1 MKPHLIR
8 RDVLRGSLALGVALL
23 TPGARACEFFSPTM
37 RILHP
42 WTRASEPNAT
52 TAVVC
57 MRFDEVSRDDRLV
70 QVQTPVAA
78 AAEMGGVVLTG
89 GATRPGSGSGSGSGV
104 GPGLNFLIPAGQES
118 ALSEG
123 GRFVRLLDLR
133 HPLEV
138 GRSYPLT
145 LVFEQGGTVNAT
157 LTVDFASFRFA

>member
-1 MKPHLIR
+1 MEPRLIR

-23 TPGARACEFFSPTM
+23 APAARACEFFSPTM

-42 WTRASEPNAT
+42 WTRASEPGAS

-57 MRFDEVSRDDRLV
+57 MRFDEVSRDDRLI
-70 QVQTPVAA
+70 QVRTPVAA
-78 AAEMGGVVLTG
+78 AAELGGVALD
-89 GATRPGSGSGSGSGV
+89 GSGSRNNAGT
-104 GPGLNFLIPAGQES
+104 GLDFPIPAGRES

-123 GRFVRLLDLR
+123 GRFVRLLGLR

-145 LVFEQGGTVNAT
+145 LIFEQGGVVDAT
-157 LTVDFASFRFA
+157 LTVDFASFRFG

>member
-1 MKPHLIR
+1 MNPRLIR
-8 RDVLRGSLALGVALL
+8 RDLLRSSLALGVALL
-23 TPGARACEFFSPTM
+23 APSARACEFFSPTL

-42 WTRASEPNAT
+42 WTRASEPGAT
-52 TAVVC
+52 SAVVC

-78 AAEMGGVVLTG
+78 AAEMGGVALAG
-89 GATRPGSGSGSGSGV
+89 SDSGKASRSNNGAA
-104 GPGLNFLIPAGQES
+104 PGLDFWIPAGRES

-138 GRSYPLT
+138 GRSYPMT
-145 LVFEQGGTVNAT
+145 LVFEQGGGVNAS

>member
-1 MKPHLIR
+1 MNPHFIR
-8 RDVLRGSLALGVALL
+8 RDLLRSGLALGAALL
-23 TPGARACEFFSPTM
+23 LPAARACEFFSPTM

-42 WTRASEPNAT
+42 WTRASEPGAT

-57 MRFDEVSRDDRLV
+57 MRFDEVTRDDRLM

-78 AAEMGGVVLTG
+78 TAEMGGVELTG
-89 GATRPGSGSGSGSGV
+89 GRIGSGLAA
-104 GPGLNFLIPAGQES
+104 GLDFLIPAGQQS
-118 ALSEG
+118 ALAEG
-123 GRFVRLLDLR
+123 GRFVRLLALR

-145 LVFEQGGTVNAT
+145 LVFEQGGVVNAT

>member
-1 MKPHLIR
+1 MKTRLIR
-8 RDVLRGSLALGVALL
+8 RDVLHSTLALGVALL
-23 TPGARACEFFSPTM
+23 APAARACEFFSPTL

-42 WTRASEPNAT
+42 WTRASEPNAS

-57 MRFDEVSRDDRLV
+57 MGFDEVSRDDRLI
-70 QVQTPVAA
+70 QVLTPVAA

-89 GATRPGSGSGSGSGV
+89 FANKSGTGTGSSA
-104 GPGLNFLIPAGQES
+104 GPGLDFLIPAGQES

-157 LTVDFASFRFA
+157 LTVDFARFRFA

>member
-8 RDVLRGSLALGVALL
+8 RDVLRGGLALGVALL
-23 TPGARACEFFSPTM
+23 APAARACEFFSPTM

-42 WTRASEPNAT
+42 WTRASEPGAS

-57 MRFDEVSRDDRLV
+57 MRFDEVSRDDRLI

-78 AAEMGGVVLTG
+78 AAELGGVALTG
-89 GATRPGSGSGSGSGV
+89 SSNRNGAGNGID
-104 GPGLNFLIPAGQES
+104 FLIPAGQES

-145 LVFEQGGTVNAT
+145 LVFEQGGVVDAT
-157 LTVDFASFRFA
+157 LTVDFASFRFG